1 MTWLA
6 TTDALAQHLPGYE
19 SRTEQD
25 RLATSIEH
33 ALADRTHVLAQA
45 GCGTGKSF
53 AYLSAAYDFALAMG
67 GPVGVATAT
76 KALQDQLSDKD
87 LPFLAEIFPGL
98 RYAVVKG
105 RSNYVCQAKLNGP
118 EAEQVANVADVR
130 RELDETP
137 EHSGDLDSL
146 ITEIRPADRSKLAVV
161 ADECPGKRDCPFGEV
176 CFAEAAKARAQDAHI
191 VVANHAVLLR
201 DTEIKNASN
210 GKAGML
216 PYLKAVVVDEA
227 HELEDYATSALGVE
241 FTQRSLERF
250 GDDAAAF
257 LKDPVVAAELRKVTH
272 ALFVKLDEVMGRRE
286 STVRLTDELLSEL
299 GEELVGVWEATQG
312 VQDLIKRVR
321 PEDDTHA
328 LSKKRFERR
337 AAGMVTRLGRV
348 ITAESDEIVRWGERE
363 EREFRGRKEVT
374 VKLAFAP
381 LHVGEYLAT
390 HLWQYLPAV
399 LVSATLAT
407 DGDFSYLAGR
417 LGLEDYT
424 GFDAGSPFEFAKQA
438 LLYTPLSSPRGN
450 FPEPTYQT
458 QDRWQAMMAA
468 ESGELIR
475 AAGGRTLALF
485 TSRRSMNAT
494 YTALQPTL
502 RAMGVT
508 VLKQG
513 DAPNVQLAQ
522 RFKTDE
528 TSVLFALKSFMTGA
542 DFQGDCCRLVII
554 DKLPFAVPSDVVFQA
569 RAEAIDAVKTG
580 WNDGSFMK
588 LSVPSMTLTLLQ
600 AFGRAIRTKT
610 DKAAVV
616 IFDPRLN
623 SKGYGKGI
631 LRALPDARRVNDLNS
646 AIAFLQAI

>member
-6 TTDALAQHLPGYE
+6 TTEELARHLPGYE
-19 SRTEQD
+19 SRREQD
-25 RLATSIEH
+25 RLATSIEE
-33 ALADRTHVLAQA
+33 ALAGRRHIAAQA
-45 GCGTGKSF
+45 GCGTGKSL
-53 AYLSAAYDFALAMG
+53 AYLSAAYDFARAMG

-76 KALQDQLSDKD
+76 KALQDQLALKD
-87 LPFLAEIFPGL
+87 LPFMQLIFPEL
-98 RYAVVKG
+98 RFAVVKG
-105 RSNYVCQAKLNGP
+105 RSNYVCMAKLNGP
-118 EAEQVANVADVR
+118 EAEQVATIADVR

-176 CFAEAAKARAQDAHI
+176 CFAEAAKAKAQDAHI

-201 DTEIKNASN
+201 DTKIKNASN

-216 PYLKAVVVDEA
+216 PYLKASIVDEA
-227 HELEDYATSALGVE
+227 HELEDYATSALGEE

-257 LKDPVVAAELRKVTH
+257 LKDPQVAAELRKGTR
-272 ALFVKLDEVMGRRE
+272 ALFVKLDEVMGKRE

-299 GEELVGVWEATQG
+299 GDELVALLESTQAL
-312 VQDLIKRVR
+312 QEMIKRVR

-328 LSKKRFERR
+328 LSKKRMERR
-337 AAGMVTRLGRV
+337 AAGMVGRLGRV
-348 ITAESDEIVRWGERE
+348 IMAESDEIVRWGERE
-363 EREFRGRKEVT
+363 EGEFRGRKETT

-390 HLWQYLPAV
+390 NLWQHMPAV

-417 LGLEDYT
+417 LGLEDYI
-424 GFDAGSPFEFAKQA
+424 GFDAGSPFEFPKQA
-438 LLYTPLSSPRGN
+438 MLYTPLSSPRGN
-450 FPEPTYQT
+450 FPEPTYKT
-458 QDRWQAMMAA
+458 MDRWQAMMAA

-475 AAGGRTLALF
+475 AAGGRTLLLF
-485 TSRRSMNAT
+485 TSRKSMNAT
-494 YTALQPTL
+494 YAALQPTL
-502 RAMGVT
+502 RGMGVT
-508 VLKQG
+508 ALKQG
-513 DAPNVQLAQ
+513 DAPNGQLAQ
-522 RFKTDE
+522 RFMTDE
-528 TSVLFALKSFMTGA
+528 TSVLFALKSFMAGV
-542 DFQGDCCRLVII
+542 DFRGDCCRLVII
-554 DKLPFAVPSDVVFQA
+554 DKLPFAVPTDVVFQA

-588 LSVPSMTLTLLQ
+588 LSVPSMILILLQ

-610 DKAAVV
+610 DKAVVV

-631 LRALPDARRVNDLNS
+631 LRALPDAKRVNDLAS
-646 AIAFLQAI
+646 AMEFLRAI